1 MPAVLPGTDSAVEA
15 QTRTSNKC
23 HVERQGHVTGLMTL
37 AQWFV
42 GTVARSAKKKEKNK
56 SYFHN
61 AMDSS
66 FNTGFSFCS
75 SVATDL

>member
-1 MPAVLPGTDSAVEA
+1 MPAVLPGTDSVVEA

-42 GTVARSAKKKEKNK
+42 GTVARSAKKKKK
-56 SYFHN
+56 TKVTSIMQWTVVLTLAFL
-61 AMDSS
+61 
-66 FNTGFSFCS
+66 
-75 SVATDL
+75 SVAQ